1 VTAHDRPLKGAWG
14 IVSLLVLFMLIN
26 FADKVVVNIA
36 GPPMRE
42 ELGITPE
49 QFGLVGSS
57 FFFLFSI
64 SAITVGFLT
73 NRLETRHALMV
84 MSIVWALA
92 QFPMLG
98 LASLEVLIACRILLG
113 AGEGPAGPVAT
124 HAAYKWFPDQFRGL
138 PTAIIAQGS
147 ALGIIVAAP
156 ALSWVVVNWSWQWA
170 FGVMGIASIVWCV
183 LWHIW
188 GREGTLVDPP
198 VVNVE
203 GGGDY
208 IPYRYLLTCPSI
220 IGICCAGFAS
230 YWGLVL
236 GFTWTT
242 SYLVEGL
249 HYGQQMGGS
258 LTALPFIVGLVV
270 VLAGGALSQRLLRTG
285 HTSRLSRGVFPTI
298 TVIVG
303 GCILPCILLMPT
315 PGLKFATLIAGGAIG
330 STIYVVLPM
339 VVSELTPQ
347 PQRSAMLAITTSLVT
362 SAGLFSPWVM
372 GWIVQNA
379 ATPVAGY
386 ERGYAILGVL
396 MIIGGLIGLI
406 FIRPEADKTR
416 LARRAIVG
424 APLAAAA
431 SSN

>member
-1 VTAHDRPLKGAWG
+1 
-14 IVSLLVLFMLIN
+14 
-26 FADKVVVNIA
+26 
-36 GPPMRE
+36 
-42 ELGITPE
+42 
-49 QFGLVGSS
+49 
-57 FFFLFSI
+57 
-64 SAITVGFLT
+64 
-73 NRLETRHALMV
+73 
-84 MSIVWALA
+84 
-92 QFPMLG
+92 
-98 LASLEVLIACRILLG
+98 
-113 AGEGPAGPVAT
+113 
-124 HAAYKWFPDQFRGL
+124 
-138 PTAIIAQGS
+138 
-147 ALGIIVAAP
+147 
-156 ALSWVVVNWSWQWA
+156 
-170 FGVMGIASIVWCV
+170 
-183 LWHIW
+183 
-188 GREGTLVDPP
+188 
-198 VVNVE
+198 
-203 GGGDY
+203 
-208 IPYRYLLTCPSI
+208 
-220 IGICCAGFAS
+220 
-230 YWGLVL
+230 
-236 GFTWTT
+236 
-242 SYLVEGL
+242 
-249 HYGQQMGGS
+249 MGGS

-339 VVSELTPQ
+339 IVSELTPQ
-347 PQRSAMLAITTSLVT
+347 PQRSAMLAITTSIVT